1 MKLEERCSS
10 RRIWKE
16 CAGTGL
22 AQSVTSLHRVRA
34 SIVGTGDSPVHRVL
48 EPGLEFA
55 SNPQRFALMQCK
67 GSSIAGAELGML
79 CKRGTAGRSGIYKK
93 ESASRLLAL
102 TFGPALRQPRIW
114 RGVLFCDAQQLGDEL
129 RGPPQ
134 GSSSLGEN
142 SRSSCPGAAARWRKN
157 PYGDHK
163 VVPVGAKCM

>member
-22 AQSVTSLHRVRA
+22 AQSVTSLRRVPVSARL
-34 SIVGTGDSPVHRVL
+34 SGVRCDSPVHRVL

-55 SNPQRFALMQCK
+55 SNPQGFALMQCK

-114 RGVLFCDAQQLGDEL
+114 RGVFFFAQRMSVTIVRDQW
-129 RGPPQ
+129 
-134 GSSSLGEN
+134 
-142 SRSSCPGAAARWRKN
+142 A
-157 PYGDHK
+157 
-163 VVPVGAKCM
+163 